1 MNRNP
6 LLELSLIRLKLFF
19 REPEALFW
27 TYGFPLIMVI
37 ALGLA
42 FRNKPEV
49 VFDFDVMEGP
59 AAEAVQAALSDNARF
74 KIAVHQREG
83 ALERLRRNKTLL
95 VVALTEDGKYEY
107 HFDPTNPESRVMR
120 ATVDDALQRAAGRED
135 RLSTVDEEITAR
147 GSRYIDF
154 LVPGLI
160 GMNLMGGG
168 LWGVGF
174 VLVDMR
180 VRKLL
185 KRMVATPMRRRDFL
199 LSMVGVRAFFF
210 VPEMV
215 FLLLAAYLIF
225 QVPVQGS
232 LLLVALIG
240 LIGSL
245 CFAGMGLLVACRAKR
260 IETAAGLMNL
270 IMLPMW
276 LLSGIFF
283 SAERFPGFL
292 QPFIQS
298 LPLTQLNNALRA
310 VILDGAGVAAQLFP
324 MLVLVLWGGVSFVL
338 ALRWF
343 RWSE

>member
-1 MNRNP
+1 MSKS
-6 LLELSLIRLKLFF
+6 LLELCVIRVKLFF

-27 TYGFPLIMVI
+27 TYGFPVIMAI

-42 FRNKPEV
+42 FRNKPETIV
-49 VFDFDVMEGP
+49 DFDVVEGAP
-59 AAEAVQAALSDNARF
+59 AEAVQKVLGESSRF
-74 KIAVHQREG
+74 KITAHAREE

-95 VVALTEDGKYEY
+95 VVAFAEDGTYEY
-107 HFDPTNPESRVMR
+107 HYDPTNPESRVTR

-135 RLSTVDEEITAR
+135 RLITSNQEITAR

-185 KRMVATPMRRRDFL
+185 KRLVATPMRRRDFL
-199 LSMVGVRAFFF
+199 ASMVGVRALFFI
-210 VPEMV
+210 PEMV
-215 FLLLAAYLIF
+215 FLMLAAWLIF
-225 QVPVQGS
+225 RVPVQGS
-232 LLLVALIG
+232 LAAVAFIG

-260 IETAAGLMNL
+260 IETAAGLMNVV
-270 IMLPMW
+270 MLPMW

-283 SAERFPGFL
+283 SSERFPDFL
-292 QPFIQS
+292 QPLIQA

-310 VILDGAGVAAQLFP
+310 VMLDGASAVSQMVP
-324 MLVLVLWGGVSFVL
+324 VIVLVLWGGISFVL